1 MSENVYTSAHEINPL
16 TMAAIAQHDE
26 YGNTHTY
33 VMEEQGAFTVRQS
46 PSKMIDYACKFFGS
60 SLKGRQEGTKDIS
73 GITHK
78 APISIDPISGMYFF
92 PTASPTNAN
101 CSWIAHS
108 HINKINQAEN
118 QKTEI
123 VFKNGKKIILDI
135 SFGSMLNQVQ
145 RTAQYRYLLD
155 NRIRFLSRF
164 GKKNDQLD
172 NSQLSNTLL

>member
-1 MSENVYTSAHEINPL
+1 MTQYTYTTAHEINPL

-26 YGNTHTY
+26 YGHTHTY
-33 VMEEQGAFTVRQS
+33 VMEEQGTFTIKQS

-60 SLKGRQEGTKDIS
+60 SLKGRQEGTKDIC

-78 APISIDPISGMYFF
+78 APVSIDPISGMYFF
-92 PTASPTNAN
+92 PTASPTNSN

-108 HINKINQAEN
+108 HIDKVNQAAD

-123 VFKNGKKIILDI
+123 IFKNGERIILDI

-155 NRIRFLSRF
+155 NRIRFLRRF
-164 GKKNDQLD
+164 SG
-172 NSQLSNTLL
+172 SNEQMDHVP